1 MHTKNH
7 TDMMYASWDMECH
20 RHNFLSFWVIFCPFT
35 PLLMP
40 KIKMWKKYLK
50 IQEILSFYKMCTMN
64 EDHMMYDFRDIR
76 CNKHSFLVIL
86 GHFLLFNPPNNP
98 KNQNFEKIKKKK
110 CKVIIILQLRNT
122 NDNHLMYGSWDME
135 CDRQNFLWFWD
146 IFYPFTP
153 LTTKKIKILKKY
165 KKHLKILS
173 FYTCLPQMKI
183 ILYMAPKI

>member
-98 KNQNFEKIKKKK
+98 KNQNFEKIKKKNAK
-110 CKVIIILQLRNT
+110 L
-122 NDNHLMYGSWDME
+122 
-135 CDRQNFLWFWD
+135 
-146 IFYPFTP
+146 
-153 LTTKKIKILKKY
+153 
-165 KKHLKILS
+165 LS
-173 FYTCLPQMKI
+173 FYNCVTQMTIIWCMVPETWSVTDRIFCDFGIFFTLLP
-183 ILYMAPKI
+183 P